1 MEARCKSVILQSD
14 SSFWP
19 ELDTQGREPENL
31 QLKTHMDDGAGSC
44 ALTFSC
50 VENNYCFVSSGG
62 VCLQIRVW
70 GALNSELIRSERV
83 SLSLLE

>member
-1 MEARCKSVILQSD
+1 
-14 SSFWP
+14 
-19 ELDTQGREPENL
+19 
-31 QLKTHMDDGAGSC
+31 MDGGAGC
-44 ALTFSC
+44 CTLTFSC

-62 VCLQIRVW
+62 VSLQIKVW